1 MRADLQGPGSA
12 DAVRAAN
19 AELDSRLRALAAA
32 IPAERLDSD
41 SGDGQWTLAEN
52 LVHIAEFCRYFAVD
66 LTAQLEHEGA
76 TVGRTHEHPGRL
88 AAIALAKGR
97 QLEELRTALD
107 TALDTLAAS
116 LDGVRTADLDRI
128 GSNRKYGPEPLRRFL
143 DRYVLEHKAA
153 HVQQLEAT
161 INAVQPA
168 H

>member
-1 MRADLQGPGSA
+1 
-12 DAVRAAN
+12 
-19 AELDSRLRALAAA
+19 
-32 IPAERLDSD
+32 
-41 SGDGQWTLAEN
+41 
-52 LVHIAEFCRYFAVD
+52 
-66 LTAQLEHEGA
+66 
-76 TVGRTHEHPGRL
+76 L

-143 DRYVLEHKAA
+143 DRYVLKHKAA